1 MARHDD
7 QPKKFLLGQVSF
19 LTGQNIRKKVNLSLC
34 NFLSVNMIVFFYKET
49 KPKIQRQ
56 LGFGSLFEKRVH
68 VVSQHDRRV
77 KVLASLDAILVDIV
91 LSLAVTCILSPE

>member
-68 VVSQHDRRV
+68 VVGQRDWRV
-77 KVLASLDAILVDIV
+77 KVLASLDAILDGHCPF
-91 LSLAVTCILSPE
+91 TGRDMHFEP